1 MAATLQVLPEGTLR
15 RIHRMQAITIL
26 WMSIEVVVGMWA
38 AYRALSPAM
47 LAFAGDSA
55 IELFSAAVVLW
66 RFRSAAAGH
75 QEERRAAKI
84 AGALLVVL
92 AVYVLVASAL
102 TLLGYN
108 EARPTYVGIA
118 ILVAA
123 AIFMPW
129 LARAKRRLSATT
141 GSAALRAD
149 AAESALCAYL
159 SLVALL
165 GLALNAI
172 WHVRWADPAA
182 ALVVTPL
189 ILSEAR
195 EAIRG
200 KACSCC

>member
-1 MAATLQVLPEGTLR
+1 MASTLQVLPASTLR
-15 RIHRMQAITIL
+15 RIHRIQAITIV

-66 RFRSAAAGH
+66 RFRSAGGV
-75 QEERRAAKI
+75 QDERRAAKI
-84 AGALLVVL
+84 AGILLVVL
-92 AVYVLVASAL
+92 AAYVVVASAL

-108 EARPTYVGIA
+108 EARPTYLGIA

-123 AIFMPW
+123 AVFMPW

-165 GLALNAI
+165 GLVLNAA
-172 WHVRWADPAA
+172 WHIRWADPAA
-182 ALVVTPL
+182 AIVVTPL
-189 ILSEAR
+189 ILWEAR